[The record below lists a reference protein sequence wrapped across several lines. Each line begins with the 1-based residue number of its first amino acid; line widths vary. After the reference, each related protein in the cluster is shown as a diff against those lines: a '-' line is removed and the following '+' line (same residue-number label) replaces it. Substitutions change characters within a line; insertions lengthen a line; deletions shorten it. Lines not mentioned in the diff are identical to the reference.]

1 MTPIVW
7 SYDRLTSNP
16 LAPYIELNPVMHFVE
31 ILREP
36 LLGQPIVGRHWAVVG
51 GITVLGC
58 GAALVCLRNYRAR
71 VAYWV

>member
-1 MTPIVW
+1 
-7 SYDRLTSNP
+7 
-16 LAPYIELNPVMHFVE
+16 MHFVE

-36 LLGQPIVGRHWAVVG
+36 LLGQEIVARHWIVVG
-51 GITVLGC
+51 VITVVGC